1 MTRLLKEAGG
11 YVAASA
17 AAFVL
22 DIGLL
27 AIQVSLLGIPYLPAA
42 AIAFLAGTV
51 FVYWASVRHIF
62 AFRRVEDTRLEFGF
76 FLAVGVVGLIVNLA
90 AMYAFVDGLGLH
102 YLFAKLFAAGLT
114 FGVNFGLRRLFLFS
128 QWRREPS
135 GGSAKEMTR

>member
-51 FVYWASVRHIF
+51 FVYWASIRHVF
-62 AFRRVEDTRLEFGF
+62 EFRRLEDARLEFGF
-76 FLAVGVVGLIVNLA
+76 FLAVGVAGLAVNLV
-90 AMYAFVDGLGLH
+90 AMYAAVDGLGLH
-102 YLFAKLFAAGLT
+102 YLLAKIGAAGLT

-128 QWRREPS
+128 RWRRDHADT
-135 GGSAKEMTR
+135 SARELT